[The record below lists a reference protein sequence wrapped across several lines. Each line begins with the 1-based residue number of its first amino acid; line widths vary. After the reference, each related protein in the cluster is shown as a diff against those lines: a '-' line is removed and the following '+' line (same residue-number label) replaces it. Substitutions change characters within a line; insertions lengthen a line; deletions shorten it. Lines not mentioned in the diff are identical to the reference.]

1 MRGCLITIAAL
12 VLVMGTAAWFL
23 LPPVAG
29 TVAEGAL
36 VAAGFD
42 ADTSTVT
49 VDSDPPLKLLTLKAD
64 ALRIRATNVAF
75 RGVEAASADI
85 TLSDVA
91 VVDQSF
97 RTLKG
102 SLKGVRFKPEHGAE
116 LGVPLVELSGTPHQ
130 VTATLTL
137 PKADAEA
144 LAVAAVENAVG
155 ITPSSVVLTA
165 PDRVAM
171 TVGGLTVNARLRVG
185 ADGSLDLVPP
195 SGSDLGSVELVS
207 PGVELPVRVE
217 SFTIVDGGLILV
229 ATLDPGLR

>member
-12 VLVMGTAAWFL
+12 IVVMGTAAWFL
-23 LPPVAG
+23 LPPLAG

-42 ADTSTVT
+42 ADSSTVT
-49 VDSDPPLKLLTLKAD
+49 VESDPPLRLLTLTAD

-97 RTLKG
+97 KTIKG

-116 LGVPLVELSGTPHQ
+116 LGVPLVQLSGTPDQ
-130 VTATLTL
+130 VQATLTL

-155 ITPSSVVLTA
+155 ITPSSVVLTS
-165 PDRVAM
+165 PDMVRLTA
-171 TVGGLTVNARLRVG
+171 GGLTLNARLRVSG
-185 ADGSLDLVPP
+185 DGSLDLIAPA
-195 SGSDLGSVELVS
+195 GSELGGVELIS

-217 SFTIVDGGLILV
+217 SFKIVDGGLILV